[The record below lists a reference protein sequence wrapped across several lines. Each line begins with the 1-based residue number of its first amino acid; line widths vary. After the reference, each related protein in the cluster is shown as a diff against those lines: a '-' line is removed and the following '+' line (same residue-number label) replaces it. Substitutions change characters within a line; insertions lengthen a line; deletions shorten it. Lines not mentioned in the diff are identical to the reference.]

1 MKKFTFIVCALATT
15 VASFAAPFGKVV
27 KDTRNYGD
35 VQKVATF
42 DAEKALKDAAV
53 DTIQV
58 PYMSYTPTFR
68 IGKPSEGFSY
78 DYYQQGLVSA
88 YADTIILLNDSMYP
102 ATWLLG
108 EKELAKNAWFT
119 KLPVK
124 FGENDLPVMKLNAK
138 VDTFMFDW
146 QVANLYV
153 QKYWEGYDQFY
164 TAVNVAPAKY
174 TPITQCARY
183 TENPNE
189 NEYGYD
195 CYQVGADTYGTYSYG
210 TQLSNPWQSSTKM
223 DSMIVVFQN
232 EGKVM
237 NIDHITAG
245 VYTAATSIAG
255 MFPGENDHVRL
266 SVYPGGF
273 DAQGKLYV
281 DYKHPIA
288 EAVANGDNVTPS
300 TDQNGNPRTYGLIQ
314 WDFMEV
320 DPVTGAET
328 PAPIVVEG
336 SFVILLDEYN
346 NGTANF
352 GFFSDYHAN
361 GTYCRTFFPWYDY
374 TEKAQYTSRV
384 WGNNILL
391 NVVAYFPVFNAPES
405 VQFDLA
411 GGEQVLTIPS
421 NVWDEDIEIDAPDW
435 IEVTVAT
442 DYKEEGTGEDTS
454 YEHLYTNKLTISVAE
469 TAAAREGKIEIDA
482 MGLPVSITVK
492 QGSSPS
498 QGIENVSFKNN
509 NKLYNVLGQEV
520 SEDYQ
525 GVVIRNGEK
534 FIK

>member
-1 MKKFTFIVCALATT
+1 MKKFTLIVCALATA
-15 VASFAAPFGKVV
+15 VASFAAPYGKVV
-27 KDTRNYGD
+27 KNNRNYD
-35 VQKVATF
+35 EVKKVATF
-42 DAEKALKDAAV
+42 DAVKALKNVNAAV

-68 IGKPSEGFSY
+68 IGKPSSGFSY
-78 DYYQQGLVSA
+78 DFYQQGLVSA
-88 YADTIILLNDSMYP
+88 YTDTIIFLNDSMYP
-102 ATWLLG
+102 ATWLVG
-108 EKELAKNAWFT
+108 ETELAKNAWYT
-119 KLPVK
+119 RMPVK
-124 FGENDLPVMKLNAK
+124 FGDNDLPVMKLNAK

-146 QVANLYV
+146 QVANLYL
-153 QKYWEGYDQFY
+153 KTYWEGYDQFY
-164 TAVNVAPAKY
+164 TAVNVAPAQY

-183 TENPNE
+183 TENPKE
-189 NEYGYD
+189 DEYGRD
-195 CYQVGADTYGTYSYG
+195 CWQVGAGSYGTYSYG

-336 SFVILLDEYN
+336 SFVILIDEYN
-346 NGTANF
+346 DGTANF
-352 GFFSDYHAN
+352 GFYSDYYAN
-361 GTYCRTFFPWYDY
+361 GTYCRTYFPWYDY
-374 TEKAQYTSRV
+374 TEKAQYTSRL
-384 WGNNILL
+384 WSNNILL
-391 NVVAYFPVFNAPES
+391 NVVAYFPEFQAPES

-411 GGEQVLTIPS
+411 GGKQELTIPS
-421 NVWDEDIEIDAPDW
+421 NVWDEDIEIDAPEW
-435 IEVTVAT
+435 ITVEVAT
-442 DYKEEGTGEDTS
+442 DSEEIVDGDDT
-454 YEHLYTNKLTISVAE
+454 YYAHKYTNKLTITVAE
-469 TAAAREGKIEIDA
+469 ATESREGVVEIDA
-482 MGLPVSITVK
+482 MGLPVTIKVQ
-492 QGSSPS
+492 QGTP

-520 SEDYQ
+520 GEDYK